1 MPQPSIHATR
11 LLYDTYHAPVYVQR
25 DMRTYDHFASA
36 HARTMRQQELLTTY
50 MSQMLHALQE
60 DLNTRGDCWLLRAIV
75 QHELPA
81 IHLLDHSA
89 IACVYAMTF
98 TPEEAL
104 RPDSRSIPYTS
115 TFSRSPGGMLYSDRR
130 ARSFILDLRSNDV
143 LHLLC
148 HALLMYA
155 ACKARDNDVQ
165 RLAGEKN
172 SLASQITQLNDRI
185 LGLERELANLHNT
198 QPAREDAADAPLF
211 PEATIETPEAYL
223 PVSMTTDTEM

>member
-25 DMRTYDHFASA
+25 DLRTYDHFASA

-50 MSQMLHALQE
+50 MSRMLHALQE

-89 IACVYAMTF
+89 IACVYAMIF

-104 RPDSRSIPYTS
+104 QPDSRSIPYTS
-115 TFSRSPGGMLYSDRR
+115 TFSRSPGGMLYTDHR
-130 ARSFILDLRSNDV
+130 ARSFILDLRSDDV
-143 LHLLC
+143 LHLIC

-155 ACKARDNDVQ
+155 ASKARDNDVQ
-165 RLAGEKN
+165 RLTSEKN
-172 SLASQITQLNDRI
+172 ALASHITLLSDRI
-185 LGLERELANLHNT
+185 LGLERELALLRSA
-198 QPAREDAADAPLF
+198 QPTGEAAADALPI
-211 PEATIETPEAYL
+211 PEPPVEAPEEVPPA
-223 PVSMTTDTEM
+223 SMTHTEM